1 LPEVFSRPT
10 AIGDSVADL
19 MVAGYGAELLD
30 GGNGSDVV
38 INIGISLLTVFPTG
52 KGD

>member
-1 LPEVFSRPT
+1 
-10 AIGDSVADL
+10 

-38 INIGISLLTVFPTG
+38 INIGINVLTVLHTG